1 MIGNDHQGH
10 KSRLRRKAHLNF
22 ETLAEHE
29 VLELLLNFGVVRKN
43 MNGVAHELINKFGS
57 FANVCD
63 ADLESLMETK
73 EIGEV
78 TASLIKFIPKFCMTY
93 NTTKSVGKNHFNTIE
108 DGKNYFASFM
118 RGSLVEQFYCVAL
131 DKNYRIIQ
139 CELLGEGGIDEVHVK
154 FKDVLHFAVSNGATS
169 IAIAHSHMN
178 DEAYPSGKD
187 VDFNNKLKDLLD
199 DLRIRLLEHVIV
211 ARKTCFSFREAS
223 YLK

>member
-1 MIGNDHQGH
+1 MTRNDHQGH
-10 KSRLRRKAHLNF
+10 KGRLRRKAHLNF
-22 ETLAEHE
+22 ESLAEHE

-63 ADLESLMETK
+63 ADIESLMETK

-108 DGKNYFASFM
+108 DGKNYFAAFM

-139 CELLGEGGIDEVHVK
+139 CELLGEGSIDEVNVK

-169 IAIAHSHMN
+169 LVVAHSHMN

-199 DLRIRLLEHVIV
+199 DLRIRLLDHVIV